1 MKRIRTAFGVLS
13 LLVFTTTTA
22 SASGLPIF
30 HIVKA
35 AIADTSD
42 GAFRIATTA
51 ADDQAQVECSN
62 LGYLGKPNDV
72 TAGEQGT
79 AYPVNGGRQWY
90 AEWAADYQ
98 CTEVPPVSEFIV
110 IGQGEGRALSS
121 MPAAQSLARSR
132 ALANAKNHCRVEFGL
147 IRIPTIHSV
156 MTNTTECPG
165 DRYCYATFIAQYNCW

>member
-1 MKRIRTAFGVLS
+1 MKSIRSVFGLLS
-13 LLVFTTTTA
+13 LLALTTTA
-22 SASGLPIF
+22 SASSLPIF

-42 GAFRIATTA
+42 EAFSIATRA
-51 ADDQAQVECSN
+51 ADDQAQVECSD

-72 TAGEQGT
+72 TAGNQGN

-98 CTEVPPVSEFIV
+98 CTEVPPVSEFVV

-121 MPAAQSLARSR
+121 MPAAQSIARSH
-132 ALANAKNHCRVEFGL
+132 ALADAKNQCRSEFGM
-147 IRIPTIHSV
+147 IGVPSINSV